1 MATKNYQPHEKA
13 QIDLLFINRFNN
25 AGVNN
30 TPVKYKTVY
39 EAKQT
44 LSAPLFWKMFKKL
57 TTQEKERLL
66 NAE

>member
-1 MATKNYQPHEKA
+1 
-13 QIDLLFINRFNN
+13 
-25 AGVNN
+25 VNN